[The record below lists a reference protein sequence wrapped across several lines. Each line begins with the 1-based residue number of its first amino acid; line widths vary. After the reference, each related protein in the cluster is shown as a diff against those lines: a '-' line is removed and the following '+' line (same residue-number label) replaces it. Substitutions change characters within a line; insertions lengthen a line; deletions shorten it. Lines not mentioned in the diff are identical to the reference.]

1 MKKVKKMREMRESE
15 KNEKSEK
22 FEKNARNPRT
32 PVSVHVLA
40 NFWIFQ
46 PYRNRASYPSLPTAL
61 GTRS

>member
-1 MKKVKKMREMRESE
+1 MKKMREMRESE

-40 NFWIFQ
+40 NLEILGCQGSGNCFGFFEISWI
-46 PYRNRASYPSLPTAL
+46 L
-61 GTRS
+61 GF